1 MRRTA
6 TISLLLAAL
15 ATTGAAFADCTAPD
29 TKVYIPSGAT
39 ATKDEMV
46 TAQTA
51 VKNLNAAVVAYS
63 DCLKQEEDA
72 KVADGADK
80 AKTHAAYAKLNN
92 DQVAKLQQIA
102 SKFNEEL
109 HAYLAK
115 NSPPAH

>member
-6 TISLLLAAL
+6 TISLLLATL
-15 ATTGAAFADCTAPD
+15 ATGTVFADCTAPNSRID
-29 TKVYIPSGAT
+29 IPSGAT

-46 TAQTA
+46 AAQTA

-63 DCLKQEEDA
+63 DCLKQEEAA

-80 AKTHAAYAKLNN
+80 DKTHAAYAKLNN

-102 SKFNEEL
+102 TKFNEEL

-115 NSPPAH
+115 NSPAH

>member
-15 ATTGAAFADCTAPD
+15 ATGTAFADCTPPNSQ
-29 TKVYIPSGAT
+29 VYIPSGAS

-46 TAQTA
+46 AAQAA

-115 NSPPAH
+115 NSPAH